1 MRFTIITP
9 EKTILDTET
18 NGVFVRAIDGE
29 LGILPNHIPLMTA
42 LDIGVATYIK
52 QDGTKDYVSVLG
64 GIFKVENNEVTILTK
79 AAELSEDIDEIKA
92 KEAAD
97 RAKAE
102 LQRAIDTSGDKYSA
116 EVEKA
121 RLAFM
126 KAMSRL
132 KTARKN

>member
-9 EKTILDTET
+9 EKIILDTET
-18 NGVFVRAIDGE
+18 KGVFVRAIDGE
-29 LGILPNHIPLMTA
+29 LGVLENHIPLMTA

-52 QDGTKDYVSVLG
+52 ENDTKDFVSVLG

-79 AAELSEDIDEIKA
+79 AAELSEDIDETKA
-92 KEAAD
+92 KLTAD

-102 LQRAIDTSGDKYSA
+102 LQKAIDDSGDKYSA
-116 EVEKA
+116 EVERA
-121 RLAFM
+121 RLSFM

-132 KTARKN
+132 KTARKK